1 MGSELDNKTEAAKL
15 NRQVDALLAKLEVCR
30 DSTYYYTTVVDIV
43 KTAVSCDEYDNL
55 PNANGK
61 SKAKYRQANARRT
74 GTIWVQLVNAGA
86 YYHSQHQEEKAL
98 AAYELY
104 VQTAEHPLFD
114 KQPHHVGMAAY
125 YAGRL
130 AYGIKDYQK
139 AERYADIALKDDGIA
154 KKAAALKVDCMR
166 QLAQTDSD
174 WRLYEAALTAL
185 YERDTHSPHY
195 FNLLVMYYTEHGK
208 KEALEKFVEN
218 EIQRNGRNKY
228 AWALKGERAMNA
240 HRWQEAIQAYSRAAA
255 LDSLFLPVIYNI
267 GICYTSEAVEM
278 TDSLTR
284 QGNESQTPDA
294 TTAVMA
300 LFRQG
305 KIYLEKAQVLDPKRS
320 TVDWAP
326 PLYQVYFALGDERA
340 EEMRKLIK
348 Y

>member
-104 VQTAEHPLFD
+104 VQTAEHSLFD

-139 AERYADIALKDDGIA
+139 AERYADIAPKDDGIA

-228 AWALKGERAMNA
+228 AWALKGERAMNG

>member
-1 MGSELDNKTEAAKL
+1 M
-15 NRQVDALLAKLEVCR
+15 
-30 DSTYYYTTVVDIV
+30 
-43 KTAVSCDEYDNL
+43 
-55 PNANGK
+55 
-61 SKAKYRQANARRT
+61 
-74 GTIWVQLVNAGA
+74 
-86 YYHSQHQEEKAL
+86 
-98 AAYELY
+98 
-104 VQTAEHPLFD
+104 
-114 KQPHHVGMAAY
+114 
-125 YAGRL
+125 
-130 AYGIKDYQK
+130 
-139 AERYADIALKDDGIA
+139 
-154 KKAAALKVDCMR
+154 
-166 QLAQTDSD
+166 
-174 WRLYEAALTAL
+174 
-185 YERDTHSPHY
+185 
-195 FNLLVMYYTEHGK
+195 
-208 KEALEKFVEN
+208 
-218 EIQRNGRNKY
+218 NGR
-228 AWALKGERAMNA
+228 
-240 HRWQEAIQAYSRAAA
+240 RWQEAIQAYSRAAA